1 MMRVCKERKLKV
13 KEADVITYS
22 RNIETNSL
30 LAVTGFNI
38 VEHLSFAALIELL
51 DESLMI
57 LKPEGVCIFETPN
70 PKNIIVGACNF
81 YTNPTHKS
89 PILPSTLK

>member
-1 MMRVCKERKLKV
+1 LNHVMMRVCKERKLKV

-38 VEHLSFAALIELL
+38 VEHL
-51 DESLMI
+51 
-57 LKPEGVCIFETPN
+57 PN
-70 PKNIIVGACNF
+70 DFKTGGSMYI
-81 YTNPTHKS
+81 
-89 PILPSTLK
+89 